1 MTTNAHSATG
11 GSSSAEIL
19 IKAAH
24 AVLDRAGVHMS
35 PSRVSRTVRQYRHQ
49 VEPNGLPFLHYL
61 ATAFGLSER
70 QRRGVLA
77 DPELARVIAYA
88 DPTGETAVNNVL
100 RDKKKAA
107 PVSPAAPTAGGDRP
121 TNHHQ
126 SERS

>member
-1 MTTNAHSATG
+1 MTSNANNATG
-11 GSSSAEIL
+11 GTTSAEIL

-49 VEPNGLPFLHYL
+49 VEPNGLPFFHYL

-70 QRRGVLA
+70 QRRSVLA
-77 DPELARVIAYA
+77 DPEVAKVIVYA
-88 DPTGETAVNNVL
+88 DPTGETAVTNVL
-100 RDKKKAA
+100 RDKKAA